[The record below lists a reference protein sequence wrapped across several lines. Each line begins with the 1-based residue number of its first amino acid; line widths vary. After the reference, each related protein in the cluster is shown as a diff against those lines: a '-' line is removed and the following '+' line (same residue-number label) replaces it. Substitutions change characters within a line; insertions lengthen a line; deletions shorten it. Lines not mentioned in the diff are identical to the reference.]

1 MSNTTDIDM
10 KNAHPQI
17 LSYLCKKHNIKRPN
31 LDYYIANRET
41 ILAEFK
47 NRDESKELFLC
58 ALNKDS
64 LSKAIKHKFFNF
76 ICKEIQKQMINIKE
90 YDEIVETVPEDKK
103 FNWKG
108 VQSIVLCAIM
118 KT

>member
-17 LSYLCKKHNIKRPN
+17 LSYLCKKHNIKSPN

-64 LSKAIKHKFFNF
+64 LSKAIKHKFFNSF
-76 ICKEIQKQMINIKE
+76 
-90 YDEIVETVPEDKK
+90 VKK
-103 FNWKG
+103 FK
-108 VQSIVLCAIM
+108 S
-118 KT
+118 K

>member
-1 MSNTTDIDM
+1 
-10 KNAHPQI
+10 
-17 LSYLCKKHNIKRPN
+17 
-31 LDYYIANRET
+31 
-41 ILAEFK
+41 
-47 NRDESKELFLC
+47 
-58 ALNKDS
+58 
-64 LSKAIKHKFFNF
+64 
-76 ICKEIQKQMINIKE
+76 MINIKE